1 MNVRVTWFEQAFGH
15 AKIWSATG
23 SRTASSREI
32 PAGSTGDQSLYG
44 SSRTSRTFLTVHQ
57 AGGRPLEVIQGAQ
70 SSWRFRPHFHAGDE
84 IVRLLA
90 GRARLRLQTSCREV
104 AEGETVVVPAGMVHR
119 FEPLDDKGWAF
130 ASEFVLRPANTLLAG
145 PPDAPAGDGL
155 VKQAT
160 MMLAGRHSLQT
171 DVDSIA
177 RDCAVSAGH
186 LARAFRRAT
195 GTSLHNF
202 HVLLAVHKAKARL
215 REGAPLIEAAL
226 DGGFYDQAHLT
237 REFVRTFGMTPG
249 TFRSA
254 WMAR

>member
-1 MNVRVTWFEQAFGH
+1 MM
-15 AKIWSATG
+15 
-23 SRTASSREI
+23 
-32 PAGSTGDQSLYG
+32 
-44 SSRTSRTFLTVHQ
+44 
-57 AGGRPLEVIQGAQ
+57 
-70 SSWRFRPHFHAGDE
+70 
-84 IVRLLA
+84 LLA
-90 GRARLRLQTSCREV
+90 NRRT
-104 AEGETVVVPAGMVHR
+104 
-119 FEPLDDKGWAF
+119 
-130 ASEFVLRPANTLLAG
+130 
-145 PPDAPAGDGL
+145 
-155 VKQAT
+155 
-160 MMLAGRHSLQT
+160 LQT

-202 HVLLAVHKAKARL
+202 HVLLAVRKAKARL

-254 WMAR
+254 WMDR